1 MRLQKYLADA
11 GVASRRKCE
20 VFITE
25 GRIEINGE
33 VVTELGT
40 QVADGDE
47 VKFDGNIVTK
57 VDKKVYYMLNKPEG
71 YITSVTDDRGRQTV
85 LDLLPQNGI
94 RVFPVGRL
102 DYNTSGMLLL
112 TNDGD
117 FTYKLTH
124 PKHTVP
130 KTYVATVKKMVAHES
145 LSQLR
150 NGVDIE
156 GYVTAEAK
164 VDILYIEN
172 NMTTLQITIHEG
184 KNRQIRKMCEAVG
197 HTVVKL
203 KRVAIGNIALNDL
216 TQGSFRQLTPDEIKH
231 FESLGG

>member
-20 VFITE
+20 VLITE
-25 GRIEINGE
+25 GRIKINGE

-47 VKFDGNIVTK
+47 VMFDDNIVTK
-57 VDKKVYYMLNKPEG
+57 VEKKVYYMLNKPEG

-85 LDLLPQNGI
+85 LDLLPQNGV

-130 KTYVATVKKMVAHES
+130 KTYVATVKKMVAHEV

-150 NGVDIE
+150 NGVDID
-156 GYVTAEAK
+156 GYVTAPAK